1 LEIIKLQL
9 NDTVG
14 EIMDFDRLLLY
25 EKKHKLFEREDD
37 GFKYWP
43 YLRFEIF
50 NMIQNKNNNTG
61 AAHTK
66 PPFINRVK
74 ELYKIPF
81 QYFNASFLIKKKSK
95 ELDYLILNH
104 QRRVKEKSIYRC
116 LYTDNL
122 ISHLEGG
129 KHLIIEEP
137 YEGKHF
143 KPIINKDIMY
153 VDYLDYLY
161 VLKRLIY
168 SLKRKKIIHPQT
180 ENELRFLVNE
190 LSRTFDAKLNA
201 NEMIEIVNKMK
212 IRYTILYKHY
222 KYILKK
228 INPKVVIEVVSYNFS
243 RMVVNEIC
251 KELNIPTIELQH
263 GTMGKYHI
271 AYNFA
276 EKMNLE
282 TFPDYIFTFGQFW
295 KDSTRLPLNAEKVK
309 VIGWPY
315 FEQKVN
321 EFNNRKEI
329 EKSSKKTI
337 LFISQGTIGKELS
350 QLAVD
355 LSKIIGRRD
364 FKIIYKLHPGE
375 YIRWKGDY
383 PWLINANLEVVDH
396 NNNDMHYYF
405 SKSEIQIGVY
415 STALFEG
422 LAYGLK
428 TIIVKLSHY
437 ETMELLFKERMACL
451 AETSNEVFELCK
463 EFVRLE
469 KKLNVSYFWEQN
481 SMSNMLS
488 EIDKVIKMRDEI

>member
-1 LEIIKLQL
+1 MNL
-9 NDTVG
+9 
-14 EIMDFDRLLLY
+14 DRLLLY
-25 EKKHKLFEREDD
+25 EKTHKLFEREDD

-50 NMIQNKNNNTG
+50 AMIQNKKNNTG
-61 AAHTK
+61 VAHTK
-66 PPFINRVK
+66 PAFSSRVK
-74 ELYKIPF
+74 ELYKIPS

-95 ELDYLILNH
+95 ELDYLFLNH

-116 LYTDNL
+116 LYTDNV
-122 ISHLEGG
+122 ISYLENG

-143 KPIINKDIMY
+143 KPIINKNIIY

-168 SLKRKKIIHPQT
+168 SLKKKRIINPKT
-180 ENELRFLVNE
+180 EAELRFLADD
-190 LSRTFDAKLNA
+190 LSRTFDAKLNSS
-201 NEMIEIVNKMK
+201 EIIDIVNKMK
-212 IRYTILYKHY
+212 IKHTIIYKHY

-251 KELNIPTIELQH
+251 KELSIPTIELQH
-263 GTMGKYHI
+263 GTMGKYHV

-276 EKMNLE
+276 RKMNLE
-282 TFPDYIFTFGQFW
+282 TFPDYIFVFGQFW
-295 KDSTRLPLNAEKVK
+295 KDNTRLPLDGEKVK

-321 EFNNRKEI
+321 EYKNKKEI
-329 EKSSKKTI
+329 EKNSKKTI

-355 LSKIIGRRD
+355 ISKTIENSD

-375 YIRWKGDY
+375 YVRWKSDY
-383 PWLINANLEVVDH
+383 PWLINANLEVIDH
-396 NNNDMHYYF
+396 NHNDMHYYF
-405 SKSEIQIGVY
+405 AKSDIQIGVY

-428 TIIVKLSHY
+428 TIIVKLPHY
-437 ETMELLFKERMACL
+437 ETMESLFKERMVFL
-451 AETSNEVFELCK
+451 AESSNEVIEQCK

-469 KKLNVSYFWEQN
+469 NNLKVSYFWEPN
-481 SMSNMLS
+481 SIENMIN
-488 EIDKVIKMRDEI
+488 EIDNIMKTRDEI